1 MKNKEIDIKDYTP
14 IRKEIPDWEDERTLY
29 DVYRIPINELYYNE
43 NNGRI
48 ATWISEYKSDKNS
61 TPLEELSRDKFNE
74 LIETFVQKANN
85 KESFKR
91 TKGDILKKGQIKPGV
106 ILTDGRVVSGNRRF
120 TILRQLYRETQSE
133 KFANFDCFVLPVPKN
148 ENDNRYIKKIERKTQ
163 FAVDEKVDY
172 DAVERLVDIYD
183 TIEIQQLWSK
193 SDYAKTFNLSLKDV
207 DKMLSKAKIMIDFLN
222 YKGMPNGYHYARK
235 VKIDGTSQELVSIYD
250 SVDKSEWNRIRPIFY
265 NCIDENKGDKTRK
278 IRELVKMYKHNI
290 DQFNQTLND
299 VVSADMSQDLNK
311 VFGNRENSIDGN
323 AIVSNI
329 VSESI
334 ALNKK
339 ESARKKNIRI
349 LSETLS
355 KIGTVDKDLLQY
367 LSEEEKNEIKEILGS
382 LEMQIK
388 EIKERL

>member
-48 ATWISEYKSDKNS
+48 ATWISEYKSDKNA

-91 TKGDILKKGQIKPGV
+91 TKEDILKKGQIKPGV

-207 DKMLSKAKIMIDFLN
+207 DKMLSKAKIMIDFLT
-222 YKGMPNGYHYARK
+222 YKDMPNGYHYARK

-311 VFGNRENSIDGN
+311 VFGNRENSVDGN

-367 LSEEEKNEIKEILGS
+367 LSEDEKNEIKEILGS

>member
-1 MKNKEIDIKDYTP
+1 MKNKEIDIKDYTA

-48 ATWISEYKSDKNS
+48 ATWISEYKSDKNA

-91 TKGDILKKGQIKPGV
+91 TKEDILKKGQIKPGV

-311 VFGNRENSIDGN
+311 VFGNRENSVDGN

>member
-1 MKNKEIDIKDYTP
+1 MNTVEKKAFKYCC
-14 IRKEIPDWEDERTLY
+14 
-29 DVYRIPINELYYNE
+29 
-43 NNGRI
+43 NG
-48 ATWISEYKSDKNS
+48 SEE
-61 TPLEELSRDKFNE
+61 PFMAL
-74 LIETFVQKANN
+74 
-85 KESFKR
+85 
-91 TKGDILKKGQIKPGV
+91 
-106 ILTDGRVVSGNRRF
+106 
-120 TILRQLYRETQSE
+120 
-133 KFANFDCFVLPVPKN
+133 VP
-148 ENDNRYIKKIERKTQ
+148 
-163 FAVDEKVDY
+163 
-172 DAVERLVDIYD
+172 
-183 TIEIQQLWSK
+183 S
-193 SDYAKTFNLSLKDV
+193 
-207 DKMLSKAKIMIDFLN
+207 
-222 YKGMPNGYHYARK
+222 K

-311 VFGNRENSIDGN
+311 VFGNRENSVDGN